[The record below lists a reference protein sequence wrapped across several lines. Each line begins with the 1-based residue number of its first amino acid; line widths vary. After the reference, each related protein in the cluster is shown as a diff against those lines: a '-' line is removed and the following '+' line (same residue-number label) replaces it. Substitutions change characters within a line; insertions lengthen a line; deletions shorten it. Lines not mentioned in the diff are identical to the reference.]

1 MSAWKQEKKGFE
13 KEMNRKIP
21 RITAPHWLFRR
32 RYLQRKSMRQLA
44 CEQMPQ
50 ESCNQSHNKIVV
62 SLLAN
67 EISSIVSRSRM

>member
-44 CEQMPQ
+44 WEQMPQ
-50 ESCNQSHNKIVV
+50 ESCNQSHNKIVL

-67 EISSIVSRSRM
+67 EIS

>member
-1 MSAWKQEKKGFE
+1 MEARKKGFE
-13 KEMNRKIP
+13 KGMNRKIP
-21 RITAPHWLFRR
+21 RVTTPHWLFRR
-32 RYLQRKSMRQLA
+32 RYLQRKSILQLA

-50 ESCNQSHNKIVV
+50 ESCNEGHNKIVL